1 MSDNDFE
8 YMGDL
13 NTGDDCGYVITDA
26 ELHFPPT
33 PTWEASFFGG
43 DVLVSIVNP
52 PNFFH
57 RWMWSLLLGA
67 KWRKLNV

>member
-1 MSDNDFE
+1 MSENQTIN
-8 YMGDL
+8 GDQFIL
-13 NTGDDCGYVITDA
+13 
-26 ELHFPPT
+26 PPP